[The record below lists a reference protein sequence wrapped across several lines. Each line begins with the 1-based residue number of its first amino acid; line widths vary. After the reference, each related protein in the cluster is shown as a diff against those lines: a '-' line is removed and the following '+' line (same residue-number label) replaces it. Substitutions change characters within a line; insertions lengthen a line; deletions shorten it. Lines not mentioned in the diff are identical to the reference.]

1 MWKMKKLSVMS
12 IQLSIILD
20 TRRMKMKTKKYPV
33 KLRITFER
41 EVQYY
46 QTIFDLS
53 KEDYK
58 KLSSSRISDELK
70 KIREQLRSVERDAEA
85 VIDLETFSFNEF
97 EKDYILNN
105 PLFHQRKSIKKNIV
119 LQSYQF
125 DMSLYLHR
133 FPIFKED
140 PPPVGTIKQV
150 FLSYIDKLLRE
161 HRIGTAVSY
170 QTAYYALAK
179 FRGNLRFIEITIT
192 YLKEYEQWM
201 LQQEYSKTTV
211 GIYVRSLRTIFN
223 EAAEDKIIKKE
234 KCYPFGKR
242 RYQIPT
248 SRNVKKSLKLH
259 DVSKIYKYIPE
270 CEQESKAKDYWLF
283 SYLANGINCKD
294 IALLKYRN
302 IEEEYI
308 VFERAKTE
316 NSTRSNPRSITV
328 FISEDIRT
336 IIETRGNPDK
346 SPANY
351 IFPILE
357 HGITPLRQY
366 ELIELF
372 IRSINEW
379 MDKIRI
385 KLKIERRVSTYVAR
399 HTFST
404 VMKRSGVSTEFIQEA
419 LGHTDIRTTENYLD
433 SFEKEV
439 KKEYAAKLL
448 AFDE

>member
-1 MWKMKKLSVMS
+1 MSILLSV
-12 IQLSIILD
+12 LLD

-33 KLRITFER
+33 RLRVTFER

-53 KEDYK
+53 KEEFK

-70 KIREQLRSVERDAEA
+70 KIRDQLRSIERDAEDI
-85 VIDLETFSFNEF
+85 IDLDTFSFSEF

-105 PLFHQRKSIKKNIV
+105 PLFHQRKSIRQNIV
-119 LQSYQF
+119 LQNYQF
-125 DMSLYLHR
+125 DIALYLHR

-140 PPPVGTIKQV
+140 PPAVGTIKVV

-170 QTAYYALAK
+170 QTAYYAIAK
-179 FRGNLRFIEITIT
+179 FRGNVRFVDITVN
-192 YLKEYEQWM
+192 YLKDYEQWM
-201 LQQEYSKTTV
+201 LQQDYSKTTV
-211 GIYVRSLRTIFN
+211 GIYIRSLRTIFN
-223 EAAEDKIIKKE
+223 EAAENKVIKKE

-242 RYQIPT
+242 RYQIPA
-248 SRNVKKSLKLH
+248 SKNIKKSLTLH
-259 DVSKIYKYIPE
+259 EVSKIYKYIPE
-270 CEQESKAKDYWLF
+270 CEQESYAKDYWLF

-294 IALLKYRN
+294 ISFLKYKN
-302 IEEEYI
+302 IEGEYI

-316 NSTRSNPRSITV
+316 NSTRSNPKSISV
-328 FISEDIRT
+328 FISKDIQR
-336 IIETRGNPDK
+336 IIERRGNKDK

-357 HGITPLRQY
+357 VGITPLRQY

-372 IRSINEW
+372 IRSINDW
-379 MDKIRI
+379 MDKIRV
-385 KLKIERRVSTYVAR
+385 KLNIERRVSTYVAR

-433 SFEKEV
+433 SFEKEI

-448 AFDE
+448 AFD